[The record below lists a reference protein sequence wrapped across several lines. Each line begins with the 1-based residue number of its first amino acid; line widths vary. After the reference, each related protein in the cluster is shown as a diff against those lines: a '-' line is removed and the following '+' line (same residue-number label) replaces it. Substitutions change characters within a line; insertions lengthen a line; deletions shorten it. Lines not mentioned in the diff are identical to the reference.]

1 MKRLVMKFGG
11 TASADAARLET
22 CAALIARR
30 RHDGAALAVLVSAA
44 AGQTDALAAMA
55 AEADP
60 QGQWPDEADAVL
72 AAGEQINAALLAMAL
87 RRRGLKARSFGG
99 WQAGILTDG
108 RHGAARIESLDAQR
122 LGALIDGGTIA
133 VIAGFQGLGP
143 DGRITTLGRGGSD
156 LSAVALAAALKA
168 EACEICT
175 DVAGIM
181 SADPAVAPKAGLIER
196 LSYEEMLEMAS
207 QGAKVM
213 QSRAVALAMAERV
226 ALRIRSGFHGP
237 GDQERQTWVNQTAGL
252 ESARVRAI
260 SYSRDEARILVRAMP
275 SGPDALRDIFA
286 AFSAAGIEVDLI
298 VQSPSAQKHKSTLV
312 FSLRRGDAAKALDLL
327 SDPCHNPGLETVQL
341 DEDMAK
347 VSVIGIGLRAQTKMA
362 HTMFEALA
370 ARNIAIG
377 AVATSETRISA
388 LIANTD
394 VELAVRTLHSAF
406 GLDRD

>member
-11 TASADAARLET
+11 TASAGPDRLDA
-22 CAALIARR
+22 CAALIAARQR
-30 RHDGAALAVLVSAA
+30 QGAALAVVVSAA
-44 AGQTDALAAMA
+44 AGMTDGLAAQVA
-55 AEADP
+55 QADP
-60 QGQWPDEADAVL
+60 RGQWPDEGDAVL

-99 WQAGILTDG
+99 WQAGILTDAS
-108 RHGAARIESLDAQR
+108 HGQAKIARIEAER
-122 LGALIDGGTIA
+122 LGALIDNGTIA

-156 LSAVALAAALKA
+156 LSAVALAVALDA

-175 DVAGIM
+175 DVRGIL
-181 SADPAVAPKAGLIER
+181 SADPKLAPKAGLIER

-213 QSRAVALAMAERV
+213 QGRAVELAMAERI
-226 ALRIRSGFHGP
+226 ALRIRSGFEAPDEQGQHTRV
-237 GDQERQTWVNQTAGL
+237 DHLAGL
-252 ESARVRAI
+252 ERALVRAI
-260 SYSRDEARILVRAMP
+260 SYSRDEARIMVRAMP

-286 AFSAAGIEVDLI
+286 AFASAGIQIDLI
-298 VQSPSAQKHKSTLV
+298 VQSPAAQKDKSTLV
-312 FSLRRGDAAKALDLL
+312 FSLRRADAAKALDLL
-327 SDPCHNPGLETVQL
+327 SDPCHNHGPYTVQL

-347 VSVIGIGLRAQTKMA
+347 VSVIGIGLRSQTAMA
-362 HTMFEALA
+362 HTMFTTLA
-370 ARNIAIG
+370 QRNIAIG

-388 LIANTD
+388 LIANDD
-394 VELAVRTLHSAF
+394 VEVAVQALHSAF